1 LNSQTKPEYSKH
13 FFLANELRSYFV
25 TDTWFEYINEPTLVD
40 AILDRLL
47 QQAHR
52 IEIKGESMRKR
63 KKLQENN
70 CNNYIYE
77 PLFKY
82 HSRGTLSCDSVV
94 HFGRIIQVV
103 SEMARNKRAYFWND
117 KAAIGL

>member
-1 LNSQTKPEYSKH
+1 
-13 FFLANELRSYFV
+13 
-25 TDTWFEYINEPTLVD
+25 
-40 AILDRLL
+40 L

-103 SEMARNKRAYFWND
+103 SETARNKRAYFWND
-117 KAAIGL
+117 KAAMGLQPYQFERLSKGKCRDGTDHDGL